1 MRDTIEASDNDIL
14 IQLQAK
20 LHDRQAASQLS
31 QHCPAPAIIRLI
43 SAILGLPHG
52 VDRYRSTPELGII
65 SQAKLRCLRHE
76 RLIKYLLLED
86 DVPRDASW
94 RHQYANSETLVVSLS
109 DSRFNG
115 LCKTMIDFLIAETAA
130 ILHDSPFVKVEGS
143 QITTVDTIRV
153 CCTMC
158 VVTFALLNSPRI
170 SSVGK
175 VHHLRTLATQLSG
188 QISVHIPAQESSRT
202 LADGLLGSFGIFLGS
217 LDRISSDISLLSHGT
232 KEMAMNFGLDF
243 WQRLRTVEIER
254 DMNADVMELDQT
266 FDSQST
272 YSRGDTTLNDIPRN
286 EIAAMTDHG
295 AYRASLI
302 AKISLI
308 AMLGLS
314 HDGDP
319 DDSGLSATFVEY
331 LISLPP
337 DQYLATRPF
346 LEELLDSDIVINN
359 NSGCVILEHL
369 AQDFLQSYEFERC
382 EVVLGVCLNT
392 MTCLTELWTDAE
404 GGDISAAGSQ
414 LYSWFGLVLNRGIL
428 SSHVHLCMSLM
439 LQRVIKAQP
448 DYAKGL
454 NLPSARTSLF
464 QILGEGSI
472 AVKFQVGLNIS
483 DIFGLFILKEHD
495 AILEDV
501 INSLPNDRL
510 WAEGI
515 ALRLFVLAHLGSAW
529 STLLRRCIY
538 AIFETPGHVQGSAEH
553 AQYCLKYVS
562 RKLGLQSPRD
572 LFKLF
577 VSQIIYTWLDTEPL
591 DSIPFVIFSYSSLAD
606 LLRDVQDEV
615 TGQILLRGRDDEAK
629 LLAQELAEPFQ
640 ALLRRSFSKTAAY
653 SIARDVAI
661 PANRDSLASGAE
673 VRLRKRL
680 GSDEYLRLIVENF
693 AEILA
698 ILYKIIDQEDSI
710 RKGFSKKKMYV
721 TASRAYDEITSAGAS
736 TIVLPDNQQPC
747 FKATYLVDEIEFLWK
762 RTTNEFDTMWTPALY
777 TYTFRELLG
786 TIHAALGSLH
796 ACSVIRKIRI
806 LISMAGETAL
816 NGYPLETTLHS
827 LRPFLTDTQCAED
840 VIGIHRFLLSYGTSY
855 LQTVPSFLT
864 GLIVSTLVSMKT
876 FLGTPQDSTTQE
888 SQFIATMSKAQQFH
902 TWLGEYGEKYTSSLL
917 TGPAEQSFKA
927 MASSARQL
935 NDIGN
940 ARKGT
945 YESELLLELLEDE
958 RSGRN
963 LINRPS
969 KDLILDL
976 LCSTFDAPT
985 NFRDDILGSD
995 AHAVMYA
1002 PVVWSTCKT
1011 KSRGNAY
1018 YAWAARVL
1026 GRAYCISGTVGNDM
1040 SKEVDLES
1048 PQDATSTLSSDL
1060 GSNSKSRILGLLGD
1074 ILLTDRRQD
1083 VGIAEIILQRVIT
1096 QAEGTTLFAECES
1109 SLPASLLNALRWQP
1123 FYCPT
1128 NRMVGP
1134 SSPIVLETV
1143 IVNRN
1148 VSFVNW
1154 VKDLCIA
1161 LISKAPEDPLLSELL
1176 PILEAVETLPAR
1188 IFPYILHLVLLREAD
1203 AKQTVRRVV
1212 SDALEQWF
1220 QDTRTAAVVH
1230 NRLILHSILYL
1241 RSQPLPHEATKADR
1255 SRWLEIDYR
1264 KAADAAVQCHMFK
1277 TALLFLEVSLSE
1289 TAKASR
1295 RVSDEN
1301 VELPLDLLLQIFQQL
1316 DDKDSFYGIQQP
1328 SSIFTLMGR
1337 LEHENCGF
1345 KSLSFRAAYYDSQ
1358 VRCLSS
1364 SDSATEE
1371 GMIRVLDT
1379 LDLNGLSQSML
1390 ANLNST
1396 TAMSSETMLRTARKL
1411 ERWDIAVSPQQ
1422 ESEAATIFKAFQSI
1436 HNATGLASVH
1446 KTLSEGFSITVSSL
1460 LTDTSVGSVAQ
1471 RAMRSLAV
1479 LTEIEEVLSARG
1491 LMQLEETWAKFE
1503 SRKGWMLAGR

>member
-1 MRDTIEASDNDIL
+1 MS
-14 IQLQAK
+14 
-20 LHDRQAASQLS
+20 HLS
-31 QHCPAPAIIRLI
+31 QHCQAPEIIRLI

-52 VDRYRSTPELGII
+52 VDRYRSTPELGVI
-65 SQAKLRCLRHE
+65 SQAKLRCIRRE
-76 RLIKYLLLED
+76 RLINYLLLEE
-86 DVPRDASW
+86 DVPKDASW
-94 RHQYANSETLVVSLS
+94 GHQHADSETLVVSLP
-109 DSRFNG
+109 DSRFNS
-115 LCKTMIDFLIAETAA
+115 LCKTIIDFLSAEITA

-143 QITTVDTIRV
+143 QIITVDTVRV
-153 CCTMC
+153 CCTVC
-158 VVTFALLNSPRI
+158 VVAFALSSSPRI
-170 SSVGK
+170 STVGK
-175 VHHLRTLATQLSG
+175 LHHLRTLATQLSG
-188 QISVHIPAQESSRT
+188 QISVHIPGQESSRA
-202 LADGLLGSFGIFLGS
+202 LADGLFGAFGIFLGS
-217 LDRISSDISLLSHGT
+217 LNHISSDISLLSHGT
-232 KEMAMNFGLDF
+232 KEMAMNFGLEF
-243 WQRLRTVEIER
+243 WQRLRNVETER
-254 DMNADVMELDQT
+254 GMDADVMELDQS

-272 YSRGDTTLNDIPRN
+272 HSRGDTTLNDISRN

-295 AYRASLI
+295 AYRASLM
-302 AKISLI
+302 AKICLI
-308 AMLGLS
+308 AMMGLANDADS
-314 HDGDP
+314 N
-319 DDSGLSATFVEY
+319 DSGLPAAFVEY

-337 DQYLATRPF
+337 DQYLASRPF
-346 LEELLDSDIVINN
+346 LEELLDSDISID
-359 NSGCVILEHL
+359 SDGGCLMLEHL
-369 AQDFLQSYEFERC
+369 AQDFLQSYDFERC

-392 MTCLTELWTDAE
+392 MTSLTELWTDAE

-414 LYSWFGLVLNRGIL
+414 LYSWFGLVLSRGIL

-448 DYAKGL
+448 DYAKSL

-464 QILGEGSI
+464 QILEEGSI
-472 AVKFQVGLNIS
+472 SVKFQVGLNIS

-553 AQYCLKYVS
+553 AQYCLNYIS

-591 DSIPFVIFSYSSLAD
+591 DSIPFVIFGYSSLAD
-606 LLRDVQDEV
+606 LLRGVQDEV
-615 TGQILLRGRDDEAK
+615 TGQILLRGRDDEAE
-629 LLAQELAEPFQ
+629 LLTRELAEPFQ
-640 ALLRRSFSKTAAY
+640 VLLKRSFSKIAAY

-661 PANRDSLASGAE
+661 PATRDSLASGAE

-680 GSDEYLRLIVENF
+680 GSEEYLRLIMENF

-710 RKGFSKKKMYV
+710 RKGFRKKKTYAM
-721 TASRAYDEITSAGAS
+721 ASHAYDEMTSAGAS

-747 FKATYLVDEIEFLWK
+747 FKATYLVEEIEFLWK
-762 RTTNEFDTMWTPALY
+762 RTTYESDRMWTPALY

-786 TIHAALGSLH
+786 TIHTALGSLH

-840 VIGIHRFLLSYGTSY
+840 VIGIHRFLLSNGTSY
-855 LQTVPSFLT
+855 LQTVPSFLA

-902 TWLGEYGEKYTSSLL
+902 TWLGEYGEKYTSLHL

-935 NDIGN
+935 NDNGN

-945 YESELLLELLEDE
+945 YESELLLSLLEDE

-963 LINRPS
+963 LIDRPS

-995 AHAVMYA
+995 AHAVLYA

-1011 KSRGNAY
+1011 KSRGSAY

-1026 GRAYCISGTVGNDM
+1026 GRAYCTSGTVGNDL

-1048 PQDATSTLSSDL
+1048 PQNAISTHSSDL
-1060 GSNSKSRILGLLGD
+1060 GSNSKSRILGLLGE
-1074 ILLTDRRQD
+1074 ILLTDSGQD
-1083 VGIAEIILQRVIT
+1083 VGIAETILQRVIT
-1096 QAEGTTLFAECES
+1096 QAEGTTFFTECES

-1123 FYCPT
+1123 FYCPA
-1128 NRMVGP
+1128 NRMEGSTP
-1134 SSPIVLETV
+1134 LAVLETL
-1143 IVNRN
+1143 IVDRN
-1148 VSFVNW
+1148 VSFAEW
-1154 VKDLCIA
+1154 VKDLCLA
-1161 LISKAPEDPLLSELL
+1161 LISKAPEDPLLAELP
-1176 PILEAVETLPAR
+1176 PILKAVNTLPER
-1188 IFPYILHLVLLREAD
+1188 MFPYILHLVLLREAD
-1203 AKQTVRRVV
+1203 GKQTVRRVI
-1212 SDALEQWF
+1212 SDALGQWF
-1220 QDTRTAAVVH
+1220 HDARTAAVMH
-1230 NRLILHSILYL
+1230 NKLILHSILYL

-1255 SRWLEIDYR
+1255 FRWLEVDHR

-1277 TALLFLEVSLSE
+1277 TALLLLEINFSE

-1295 RVSDEN
+1295 RVSDET
-1301 VELPLDLLLQIFQQL
+1301 VELPLDLLLRIFQQL

-1328 SSIFTLMGR
+1328 SSIFTMMDR

-1358 VRCLSS
+1358 IRYLSL

-1379 LDLNGLSQSML
+1379 LDLNGLSQSLL
-1390 ANLNST
+1390 ANLSST
-1396 TAMSSETMLRTARKL
+1396 TAVSTETMLRTARKL
-1411 ERWDIAVSPQQ
+1411 ERWDIAVPPQQ
-1422 ESEAATIFKAFQSI
+1422 GSEAATIFKVFQGI
-1436 HNATGLASVH
+1436 HNAISLASVH
-1446 KTLSEGFSITVSSL
+1446 KTLNDGFSTTVSSL
-1460 LTDTSVGSVAQ
+1460 VTDTSVGSVAQ
-1471 RAMRSLAV
+1471 RAIRSLAV
-1479 LTEIEEVLSARG
+1479 LTEIEEVLSTRG
-1491 LMQLEETWAKFE
+1491 VMQLEETWARFE